1 MAEKVS
7 PIKPRHLALAGVVL
21 VSLQLGLV
29 AWFDFKPPQFK
40 AGFHVAE
47 EDVVIPEATA
57 PTAYERLQ
65 QLEAILSPAPILA
78 WAKPATDYAIPDII
92 APEVVLGFGS
102 AGQVTPQSD
111 EPAAEDE
118 TIQLALAQ
126 PAARLRIKPPAE
138 TDSLSIEPVYI
149 ESLPD
154 LTVLDVKQRK
164 KQFIAFMLPLILR
177 ANQELEER
185 RARIEMTYRSG
196 NTVRLRQWAELYNFN
211 PENMSND
218 DIHAELLRRVYPVP
232 VSIALAQGAIESG
245 WGTSRFAIQ
254 GNAIYG
260 QWAWSAKDG
269 IKPKEARYEN
279 AVVRSFSH
287 LFDSVRAYMHN
298 LNTHAAYE
306 RFRVSRAENINAP
319 LEDRIPAMLE
329 TLDQYSE
336 KREVYIDMLVDIMND
351 NDLWLYEKARLA
363 VE

>member
-7 PIKPRHLALAGVVL
+7 LIKPRHLALAGVVL

-47 EDVVIPEATA
+47 EDVVVPPVTA
-57 PTAYERLQ
+57 PTAYDRLQ

-102 AGQVTPQSD
+102 AGQVSPQPD
-111 EPAAEDE
+111 TPAAEDE

-126 PAARLRIKPPAE
+126 PAARLRIKPLAE
-138 TDSLSIEPVYI
+138 TDSLLIEPVYI
-149 ESLPD
+149 ETLPD
-154 LTVLDVKQRK
+154 LTELDVKQRK

-185 RARIEMTYRSG
+185 KARIEMTYRSG

-211 PENMSND
+211 PENMSTD
-218 DIHAELLRRVYPVP
+218 EIHAELLRRVYPVP
-232 VSIALAQGAIESG
+232 VSIALAQAAIESG

-269 IKPKEARYEN
+269 IRPKEARYEN

-298 LNTHAAYE
+298 LNTHSAYE
-306 RFRVSRAENINAP
+306 RFRLSRAANIDAP

-336 KREVYIDMLVDIMND
+336 KREVYIDMLIDIMND